1 VAGQGMGA
9 QKRVIS
15 VQTKQSG
22 TPGITWSKTHNGWDV
37 LWREA
42 GKKRHKHFAVRKYT
56 SPGKSTQEADAQAF
70 HDARA
75 FREGLVEQG
84 KIKVSAAKHTT
95 GVKGVTWHKKQ
106 NAWVVRYH
114 AAGKRQPGGTFK
126 AKDGTAEEIEC
137 ARLAA
142 VECRLKLELEHYDIH
157 VQQAPDPSQQKELD
171 TGVPGVSWHAHG
183 EHWHV
188 QIRIRGKK
196 VNRHFRPKDST
207 PEEMEVARLA
217 AVACRKDLENQRAT
231 LKT

>member
-1 VAGQGMGA
+1 MGA

-84 KIKVSAAKHTT
+84 KIKVCNSDRKSNIK
-95 GVKGVTWHKKQ
+95 GVCWHKKGYWQVQTCIGSKRSFSFFKPKDDTPEEIERARKLAVEHRRKQESEHYDIQVHEVPDPNQQRKIDSGVTGVTWHGGSE
-106 NAWVVRYH
+106 AWR
-114 AAGKRQPGGTFK
+114 
-126 AKDGTAEEIEC
+126 
-137 ARLAA
+137 
-142 VECRLKLELEHYDIH
+142 
-157 VQQAPDPSQQKELD
+157 
-171 TGVPGVSWHAHG
+171 
-183 EHWHV
+183 V
-188 QIRIRGKK
+188 QIRLRGKK
-196 VNRHFRPKDST
+196 VCRWFRSKDST
-207 PEEMEVARLA
+207 PGEIEVARLA
-217 AVACRKDLENQRAT
+217 AVACRKDLEHQRLTFKA
-231 LKT
+231 

>member
-1 VAGQGMGA
+1 MGA

-84 KIKVSAAKHTT
+84 KIKVCNSDRKSNIK
-95 GVKGVTWHKKQ
+95 GVCWHKKGYWHVRTRIGGKWSSSLFKPQDNTPAEIERARKLAVEHRRKQESELYDIQVTEVPDPDQQRNIDSGVPGVTWH
-106 NAWVVRYH
+106 AC
-114 AAGKRQPGGTFK
+114 AG
-126 AKDGTAEEIEC
+126 
-137 ARLAA
+137 
-142 VECRLKLELEHYDIH
+142 
-157 VQQAPDPSQQKELD
+157 
-171 TGVPGVSWHAHG
+171 
-183 EHWHV
+183 HWRV
-188 QIRIRGKK
+188 QINIRGKQLG
-196 VNRHFRPKDST
+196 RCFRPKDST
-207 PEEMEVARLA
+207 PGEIEVARLA
-217 AVACRKDLENQRAT
+217 AVACRKDLEHQRLTFKA
-231 LKT
+231 